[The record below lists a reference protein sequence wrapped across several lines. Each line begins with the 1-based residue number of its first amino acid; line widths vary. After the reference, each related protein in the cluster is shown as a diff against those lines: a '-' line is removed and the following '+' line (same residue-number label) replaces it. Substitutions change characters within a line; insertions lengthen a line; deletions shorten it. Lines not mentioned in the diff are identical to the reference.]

1 MDVTEIIKKLGGA
14 PRVATA
20 LALPGDGVGALR
32 VRAWGYR
39 QSIPGEYWA
48 GIAAF
53 SAENGLGVSLE
64 DLANAHAA
72 RRAEAA

>member
-14 PRVATA
+14 PRLASA
-20 LALPGDGVGALR
+20 LGLPGEGVGALR

-48 GIAAF
+48 DIAAF
-53 SAENGLGVSLE
+53 SKENGFGVSLE
-64 DLANAHAA
+64 DLAQAHAA